1 MICACKLEKK
11 AQSLTFTSGDW
22 AGWVKTFAET
32 LSATGTVNG
41 SLPASSSSSVTLC
54 ISDNSL
60 PFSPVDLS
68 LIIAETSEN
77 VAGDETDIELISPTI
92 HRTEVRIVSTPPH
105 SWVRNSNLS
114 LRIYVSIFLRKK
126 GRRHL
131 ILHGGSSNSNSNR
144 VHILCIKLLS

>member
-1 MICACKLEKK
+1 MEEMERCGRLSNLAKHVT
-11 AQSLTFTSGDW
+11 SLSNYFLHW

-77 VAGDETDIELISPTI
+77 VAGDETDIERVSPTI
-92 HRTEVRIVSTPPH
+92 QRTEVGIVSTPPH
-105 SWVRNSNLS
+105 SWVRNSNLLS
-114 LRIYVSIFLRKK
+114 RIYVSIFLRKK
-126 GRRHL
+126 GHRHL
-131 ILHGGSSNSNSNR
+131 ILHGE
-144 VHILCIKLLS
+144 V

>member
-60 PFSPVDLS
+60 PFSPVELS

-77 VAGDETDIELISPTI
+77 VTGDETDIERISPTI

-131 ILHGGSSNSNSNR
+131 ILHALFLSSTMAPISVDS
-144 VHILCIKLLS
+144 IFFSF